1 MGIRTELSTKNG
13 FIELGKI
20 YFQEGIEGIEFWQ
33 NDNSTKLEI
42 YDSGEILQLLDGI
55 IDGTIKPTELF
66 DDNAYLPDYK
76 TSDFVEFRDWIKEQG
91 DEVIQGFVG

>member
-42 YDSGEILQLLDGI
+42 YDSEETLRLLDGI

-66 DDNAYLPDYK
+66 DNNKSLSDYE
-76 TSDFVEFRDWIKEQG
+76 TSDFIEFRDWIKEQG